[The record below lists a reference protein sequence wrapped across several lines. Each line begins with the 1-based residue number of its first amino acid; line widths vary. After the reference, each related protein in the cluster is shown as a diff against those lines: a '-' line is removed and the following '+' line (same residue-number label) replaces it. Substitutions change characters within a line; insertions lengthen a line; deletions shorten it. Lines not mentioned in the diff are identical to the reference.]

1 MRRILAASFAVLSL
15 SLVMG
20 ACSSDSK
27 KVADEVQKNL
37 KTETGVQD
45 IKVTCDSNLEAKK
58 GSKGT
63 CTANGDFTAYLQKL
77 GVTGASK
84 ITELKFNIEFIDD
97 TTFNPTLDTADLQ
110 SKLGGGSSTGSTGS
124 TASSS
129 SDSAT
134 SSDDSTSSEVTESS
148 SS

>member
-27 KVADEVQKNL
+27 KVADVVQTNL
-37 KTETGVQD
+37 KKETGVQD

-63 CTANGDFTAYLQKL
+63 CTANGDFTSYLQTL
-77 GVTGASK
+77 GVSGSAK

-110 SKLGGGSSTGSTGS
+110 SKIGGGGSGSTSSTESTES
-124 TASSS
+124 TAS
-129 SDSAT
+129 
-134 SSDDSTSSEVTESS
+134 ETESS

>member
-27 KVADEVQKNL
+27 KVADVVQTNL
-37 KTETGVQD
+37 KKETGVQD
-45 IKVTCDSNLEAKK
+45 IKVTCDSKLEAKK

-63 CTANGDFTAYLQKL
+63 CTANGDFTSYLQTL
-77 GVTGASK
+77 GVSGSAK
-84 ITELKFNIEFIDD
+84 VTELKFNIEFIDD
-97 TTFNPTLDTADLQ
+97 STFNPTLDTADLQ
-110 SKLGGGSSTGSTGS
+110 SKVGGSTGGGSSSESTSG
-124 TASSS
+124 SSS
-129 SDSAT
+129 EST
-134 SSDDSTSSEVTESS
+134 SSDTSASVETESS

>member
-27 KVADEVQKNL
+27 KVADVVQTNL
-37 KTETGVQD
+37 KKETGVQD

-63 CTANGDFTAYLQKL
+63 CTATGDFTSYLQTL
-77 GVTGASK
+77 GVSGSNK

-110 SKLGGGSSTGSTGS
+110 SKIGGGTGGGSSSASTGS
-124 TASSS
+124 DSPTPTDGTAYSP
-129 SDSAT
+129 T
-134 SSDDSTSSEVTESS
+134 T
-148 SS
+148 

>member
-1 MRRILAASFAVLSL
+1 MRRILAASLAVLSL

-45 IKVTCDSNLEAKK
+45 IKVTCDSTLEAKK
-58 GSKGT
+58 GSKGK
-63 CTANGDFTAYLQKL
+63 CTAVGDFSQYLATQNAAIN
-77 GVTGASK
+77 GVK
-84 ITELKFNIEFIDD
+84 ITELKFDIEFIDD
-97 TTFNPTLDTADLQ
+97 TTFNPSLDVADLQ
-110 SKLGGGSSTGSTGS
+110 AKVTAASGGGTVTSP
-124 TASSS
+124 
-129 SDSAT
+129 SDTSAP
-134 SSDDSTSSEVTESS
+134 VQTESS

>member
-1 MRRILAASFAVLSL
+1 MRRIIAATFAVLSL
-15 SLVMG
+15 TLVMG

-37 KTETGVQD
+37 KKETNVQD
-45 IKVTCDSNLEAKK
+45 IKVTCDSSLEAKK

-63 CTANGDFTAYLQKL
+63 CTATGDFTAYLQTL
-77 GVTGASK
+77 GVSGPNK

-110 SKLGGGSSTGSTGS
+110 SKIGTGGGSASTSS
-124 TASSS
+124 SDSSS
-129 SDSAT
+129 SDSA
-134 SSDDSTSSEVTESS
+134 SLTESS

>member
-27 KVADEVQKNL
+27 KVADVVQSNL
-37 KTETGVQD
+37 KKETGVQD
-45 IKVTCDSNLEAKK
+45 VKVTCDSNLEAKK
-58 GSKGT
+58 GSKGS
-63 CTANGDFTAYLQKL
+63 CTAAGDFTSYLQTL
-77 GVTGASK
+77 GVAGSSA

-110 SKLGGGSSTGSTGS
+110 SKIGTGGGSS
-124 TASSS
+124 
-129 SDSAT
+129 
-134 SSDDSTSSEVTESS
+134 STSSSESSAPVETESS

>member
-27 KVADEVQKNL
+27 KVADVVQTNL
-37 KTETGVQD
+37 KKETGVQD

-63 CTANGDFTAYLQKL
+63 CTANGDFTSYLQTL
-77 GVTGASK
+77 GVAGSSK

-110 SKLGGGSSTGSTGS
+110 SKVGAGGTGGSTGS
-124 TASSS
+124 GSSS
-129 SDSAT
+129 E
-134 SSDDSTSSEVTESS
+134 STSADTSASVETESS

>member
-1 MRRILAASFAVLSL
+1 MRRIIAATFAVLSL
-15 SLVMG
+15 TLVMG

-37 KTETGVQD
+37 KKETNVQD
-45 IKVTCDSNLEAKK
+45 IKVTCDSSLEAKK

-63 CTANGDFTAYLQKL
+63 CTATGDFTSYLQTL
-77 GVTGASK
+77 GVSGPNK

-110 SKLGGGSSTGSTGS
+110 SKIGGGGSAST
-124 TASSS
+124 SS
-129 SDSAT
+129 SDSTA
-134 SSDDSTSSEVTESS
+134 SETESS

>member
-1 MRRILAASFAVLSL
+1 MRRIIAATFAVLSL
-15 SLVMG
+15 TLVMG

-37 KTETGVQD
+37 KKETNVQD
-45 IKVTCDSNLEAKK
+45 IKVTCDSSLEAKK

-63 CTANGDFTAYLQKL
+63 CTATGDFTAYLQTL
-77 GVTGASK
+77 GVSGTNK

-110 SKLGGGSSTGSTGS
+110 SKIGGGSSAST
-124 TASSS
+124 SS
-129 SDSAT
+129 SDSI
-134 SSDDSTSSEVTESS
+134 SDSGSVVTESS

>member
-1 MRRILAASFAVLSL
+1 MRRILAATFAVLSL

-27 KVADEVQKNL
+27 KVADVVQADL
-37 KTETGVQD
+37 KKQSGVD
-45 IKVTCDSNLEAKK
+45 VKASCDSNLEAKK

-63 CTANGDFTAYLQKL
+63 CTANGDFTSYLQTL
-77 GVTGASK
+77 GVSGSAK
-84 ITELKFNIEFIDD
+84 VTELKFNIEFIDD

-110 SKLGGGSSTGSTGS
+110 SKIGTGGTGGGSSSAST
-124 TASSS
+124 S
-129 SDSAT
+129 SDST
-134 SSDDSTSSEVTESS
+134 SASVETESS

>member
-27 KVADEVQKNL
+27 KVADVVQNDL
-37 KTETGVQD
+37 KKQSGVD
-45 IKVTCDSNLEAKK
+45 VKTTCDSSLEAKK

-63 CTANGDFTAYLQKL
+63 CTATGSFPDTFLQSL
-77 GVTGASK
+77 GLPAGTG
-84 ITELKFNIEFIDD
+84 ITELKLNIEFISD
-97 TTFNPTLDTADLQ
+97 TTFNPTLDVADLQ
-110 SKLGGGSSTGSTGS
+110 SKLGSGTATSPSDAST
-124 TASSS
+124 
-129 SDSAT
+129 SDSA
-134 SSDDSTSSEVTESS
+134 SIETESS

>member
-37 KTETGVQD
+37 KKETNVQD

-63 CTANGDFTAYLQKL
+63 CTANGDFTSYLQTL
-77 GVTGASK
+77 GVAGSSK

-110 SKLGGGSSTGSTGS
+110 SKIGNGGTSGSTGS
-124 TASSS
+124 GSSS
-129 SDSAT
+129 EST
-134 SSDDSTSSEVTESS
+134 SSDTSASVETESS

>member
-1 MRRILAASFAVLSL
+1 MRRIIAATFAVLSL
-15 SLVMG
+15 TLVMG

-37 KTETGVQD
+37 KKETNVQD
-45 IKVTCDSNLEAKK
+45 IKVTCDSSLEAKK

-63 CTANGDFTAYLQKL
+63 CTATGDFTAYLQTL
-77 GVTGASK
+77 GVSGTNK

-110 SKLGGGSSTGSTGS
+110 SKVGAGGGSSAST
-124 TASSS
+124 SS
-129 SDSAT
+129 SDSI
-134 SSDDSTSSEVTESS
+134 SDSGSVVTESS